1 VASIWS
7 LPGPGQFAGVIRTR
21 LDRGYSVVVGLP
33 RWAAVDRAF
42 CSDMLHTV
50 DYATDMIDD
59 CEDES
64 RPLASLIADR
74 FSIDDIQPGPDAPA
88 ALARHTALW
97 GRVLAIMA
105 PSDDQQS
112 ARWTNFAREFVA
124 AARAVAVAERPRLIL
139 LGRKTCAAALA
150 GSEPL
155 LSDLWWW
162 GVLDRLDTAF
172 HVRGQLADGHEEL
185 IRDSIT
191 EVAGFDLRLADHLA
205 AGWDGSYD
213 TLNAELARFA
223 DSSWPPPHTL
233 PESLP
238 HSSTALSA
246 PPASLLPMWD
256 QGFVDRWAPFP
267 AYLHA
272 CAVPTAAD
280 LRSRVWRAQIR
291 ALMPTIDEERARI
304 GGWLGR
310 EIRGLPEEAVLEPG
324 DLYSLLQDHPYL
336 KTWRGGH
343 RKRLIYWLRDARNT
357 LAHMG
362 TLTPGEISRGRRLV
376 AEDRRHD

>member
-1 VASIWS
+1 
-7 LPGPGQFAGVIRTR
+7 
-21 LDRGYSVVVGLP
+21 
-33 RWAAVDRAF
+33 
-42 CSDMLHTV
+42 MLRTV
-50 DYATDMIDD
+50 DYAADMIDG

-74 FSIDDIQPGPDAPA
+74 FSLDDIRPGPDAPA
-88 ALARHTALW
+88 ALARHTALQ
-97 GRVLAIMA
+97 GRVVAIMVVT
-105 PSDDQQS
+105 DDQPS
-112 ARWTNFAREFVA
+112 MRWTSFARAFVA
-124 AARAVAVAERPRLIL
+124 AARAVAAAERPRLIL
-139 LGRKTCAAALA
+139 LSRKNCAAALA

-155 LSDLWWW
+155 LSGLWWW

-172 HVRGQLADGHEEL
+172 HIRGQLENGNEEL

-213 TLNAELARFA
+213 TLSTELVRFA
-223 DSSWPPPHTL
+223 DSSRLLPPNV

-246 PPASLLPMWD
+246 PPASLLSMWD
-256 QGFVDRWAPFP
+256 QGLVDRWASFP

-272 CAVPTAAD
+272 CAIPTTAD

-291 ALMPTIDEERARI
+291 ALMPTIDEERARL
-304 GGWLGR
+304 GAWLRR

-324 DLYSLLQDHPYL
+324 DLYSLLQDHPSL

-362 TLTPGEISRGRRLV
+362 TLTPGEISCGRRLV
-376 AEDRRHD
+376 TEDRRHD